1 MSTLGEALDPRRN
14 SINAIRL
21 FFCVSILLLHCVP
34 LSGHG
39 TMPKWIFADTI
50 GTYALSGFF
59 ALSGYLITSSRLS
72 SRSTKDYLWRRVL
85 RIYPAWVASLLFVAV
100 VTGPL
105 SFALEGK
112 SGYNWNSAFHYV
124 FDNLLLILR
133 ALTVD
138 GTLLDTPIKGVWNFS
153 AWTLFYEF
161 ALWVG
166 MALLVVIFR
175 GRWLNFGMWLGLATF
190 TAIKLADQIQ
200 TGTLGVAPAGEAT
213 FNEQRSQ
220 TLLSLLEPLARLG
233 IFFMAGAI
241 LYMYRD
247 RVRMAGGW
255 ALVALGLSAT
265 LAVVGLFHTFAA
277 LPWAYVVVWCATSP
291 RFGRVNY
298 PDDYSYGM
306 YIYAYPV
313 TQLVAVFALAHPM
326 PLPVFM
332 LIATVVTAPVA
343 WLSWHALEKPAMKL
357 KRLTAGAD
365 KAVIGLTATH
375 APN

>member
-1 MSTLGEALDPRRN
+1 VSTLGEALDARRN

-39 TMPKWIFADTI
+39 TMPKWIFADTL

-59 ALSGYLITSSRLS
+59 ALSGYLITSSRSS
-72 SRSTKDYLWRRVL
+72 SRSTRDYLWRRVL

-105 SFALEGK
+105 SFALQGK

-124 FDNLLLILR
+124 IDNLLLILR
-133 ALTVD
+133 ALTVE

-166 MALLVVIFR
+166 MALLFFIFR
-175 GRWLNFGMWLGLATF
+175 GRWLNAGMWLGLATF
-190 TAIKLADQIQ
+190 TAIKLASQIEA
-200 TGTLGVAPAGEAT
+200 GTLVVAPAGEAT
-213 FNEQRSQ
+213 FDEHRSQ
-220 TLLSLLEPLARLG
+220 SVLTLLEPLARLG

-241 LYMYRD
+241 LYVYRD
-247 RVRMAGGW
+247 RVRMVGAW
-255 ALVALGLSAT
+255 ALAALGLSAA

-277 LPWAYVVVWCATSP
+277 LPWAYLIVWCATSP

-332 LIATVVTAPVA
+332 LIATVITAPVA

-365 KAVIGLTATH
+365 KAVIGITSTH